1 MGCSSACNLTLGK
14 SFRGAYSHEFD
25 HMVVKYGTGPS
36 ARRKK
41 TYLGKK
47 KKQASLKLC
56 CWILVGSAP
65 LTYRGALNLN
75 PESVQFPA
83 KVEETLDYRGS
94 KGKGEW
100 NMGSRRQSSMSFTS
114 RPLGARMKIAMVW
127 FNKSMLLFNTLF
139 PTSHSPNS
147 QTQVTHHC
155 SAFWNPVPWAQRV
168 PSVMVKRLHIKSNYW
183 SWWLYCFR

>member
-1 MGCSSACNLTLGK
+1 
-14 SFRGAYSHEFD
+14 
-25 HMVVKYGTGPS
+25 MVVKYGTGPS

-47 KKQASLKLC
+47 KKKASLKLC

-114 RPLGARMKIAMVW
+114 RPLGARMKIAMV
-127 FNKSMLLFNTLF
+127 
-139 PTSHSPNS
+139 
-147 QTQVTHHC
+147 
-155 SAFWNPVPWAQRV
+155 
-168 PSVMVKRLHIKSNYW
+168 
-183 SWWLYCFR
+183 